1 MVEGTS
7 VYTYKTAGRLS
18 LAIDVSVPPGF
29 DKEKG
34 TVLIHYHGGFLVL
47 NSIIALSPIVLLI
60 NI

>member
-34 TVLIHYHGGFLVL
+34 IVSIHYHGGFLVF
-47 NSIIALSPIVLLI
+47 NSTLTLSAIVLH
-60 NI
+60 